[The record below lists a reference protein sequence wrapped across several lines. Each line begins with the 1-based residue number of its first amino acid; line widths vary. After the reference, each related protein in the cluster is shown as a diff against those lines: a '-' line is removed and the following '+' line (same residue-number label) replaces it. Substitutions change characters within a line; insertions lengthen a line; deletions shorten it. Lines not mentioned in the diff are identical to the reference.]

1 MERMPWVRRLAAAVM
16 RALAVAEV
24 EDCPI
29 RDGFER
35 RVVDLLEHERIA
47 APASPA
53 AWDRPSE
60 QTVRLMPR
68 SEPGVTHVGTVAAAP
83 AARSAR
89 G

>member
-1 MERMPWVRRLAAAVM
+1 MERMPWVRRLAAAVV
-16 RALAVAEV
+16 RALAIAEV

-29 RDGFER
+29 MDGFER
-35 RVVDLLEHERIA
+35 RVVDLLEHA
-47 APASPA
+47 QPLVDPAPA

-60 QTVRLMPR
+60 QTVRVVPK
-68 SEPGVTHVGTVAAAP
+68 EQTGVTHVAAP